1 MSDPLQ
7 AVQDRVT
14 LIIDGKRCYVLQVD
28 IMHTIRDDKMTSRVT
43 LEAIMPQETTDA
55 K

>member
-1 MSDPLQ
+1 MSDPLK
-7 AVQDRVT
+7 AVQDRAI

-28 IMHTIRDDKMTSRVT
+28 IMHSMKDDKITSRVT
-43 LEAIMPQETTDA
+43 VEAIMPQEMTDA